1 MFLFVRTLLYRET
14 HFRKNDWLHTIPFV
28 ISVIELI
35 PFYFSGAE
43 HKLGILQNSDL
54 DFATHITNFN
64 EGFISK
70 DLHYLFKAGS
80 WAIYFYFSLK
90 VYFTF
95 RKKIKTD
102 IISDYNRKFA
112 FLRFFLLTKVI
123 GFFLLNITTLF
134 AQSNQLYTSILIASN
149 FISLINI
156 FLLAFEY
163 PEMIYGKDF
172 YSVTENNRENLM
184 KIVMSQ
190 TENLKFLEN
199 SRHEANILLDVNYK
213 VIYFNKLAEIK
224 FCELFNHSL
233 QLNENFTDYLDPIS
247 KDNFFT
253 YFRQSLQGKN
263 IQAEEKF
270 MLHDESNF
278 TWLQI
283 SFTAHY
289 AENGKLIGV
298 SIGATAID
306 AKRKME
312 QLQAKYLQSLD
323 ELAWN
328 SSHILRAPVAN
339 MMGILQLLQETNISL
354 DETEKFH
361 FLKHLFSEVKGL
373 DIVIKDMV
381 GKARKE
387 LDN

>member
-1 MFLFVRTLLYRET
+1 
-14 HFRKNDWLHTIPFV
+14 
-28 ISVIELI
+28 
-35 PFYFSGAE
+35 
-43 HKLGILQNSDL
+43 
-54 DFATHITNFN
+54 
-64 EGFISK
+64 
-70 DLHYLFKAGS
+70 
-80 WAIYFYFSLK
+80 
-90 VYFTF
+90 
-95 RKKIKTD
+95 
-102 IISDYNRKFA
+102 
-112 FLRFFLLTKVI
+112 
-123 GFFLLNITTLF
+123 
-134 AQSNQLYTSILIASN
+134 
-149 FISLINI
+149 
-156 FLLAFEY
+156 
-163 PEMIYGKDF
+163 MIYGKDF

-224 FCELFNHSL
+224 FCELYSHTL
-233 QLNENFTDYLDPIS
+233 QLNEDFTDYLDPVS

-253 YFRQSLQGKN
+253 YFQQSLQGKT

-270 MLHDESNF
+270 MLHNESNF

-283 SFTAHY
+283 SFIAHY

-339 MMGILQLLQETNISL
+339 MMGILQLLQETNIAL
-354 DETEKFH
+354 DDTERAQ
-361 FLKHLFSEVKGL
+361 FLKHLSSEVKRV
-373 DIVIKDMV
+373 DTVIKDMV
-381 GKARKE
+381 AKARKGLE
-387 LDN
+387 N